1 MKNGDNSE
9 VYDAW
14 QDLRELFVRKL
25 AQQYY
30 GIEIDN
36 LRIRKYVVSNKPLT
50 SILDDIWRDNMFSS
64 TMYRMGR
71 RTRFMLRHLPFNRN

>member
-1 MKNGDNSE
+1 MKNGDNSKFYE
-9 VYDAW
+9 AW
-14 QDLRELFVRKL
+14 RDLRELFVRKL

-36 LRIRKYVVSNKPLT
+36 QKIRRYDVSNKPLT
-50 SILDDIWRDNMFSS
+50 SVLDDIWRDNMFSS

-71 RTRFMLRHLPFNRN
+71 KTRIMMRNFTSKS